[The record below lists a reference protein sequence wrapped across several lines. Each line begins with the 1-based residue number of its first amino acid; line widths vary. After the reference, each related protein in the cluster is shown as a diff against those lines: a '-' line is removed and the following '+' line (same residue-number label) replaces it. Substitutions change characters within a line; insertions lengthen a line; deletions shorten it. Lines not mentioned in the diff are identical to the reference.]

1 MGEYRE
7 LDGDSAESQS
17 GVKSIDLLVG
27 VKALEQDAR
36 RSRTRDVYEGSNAGS
51 VGGWRQ

>member
-1 MGEYRE
+1 MGEYGE
-7 LDGDSAESQS
+7 LDGDSAESRS

-27 VKALEQDAR
+27 VKAFKQDAR
-36 RSRTRDVYEGSNAGS
+36 RSRTRDVCEGSNAGS